1 MRTTRFYLARIFFLI
16 VFVSSHCSLSGCSD
30 DSKTTGTLVERSEAD
45 KAHMKSKIESYKGGP
60 PKAKGKS
67 AKKS

>member
-1 MRTTRFYLARIFFLI
+1 MRTTRLHFGRILLMI
-16 VFVSSHCSLSGCSD
+16 VFVGSHCSLSGCND
-30 DSKTTGTLVERSEAD
+30 DSKTSGTLVERSEEA

-67 AKKS
+67 VKKD